1 MDLNELQYY
10 PNILLV
16 TGNGKNVGKTTLSC
30 RIIANNKHKADLV
43 CVKIST
49 HFHDFDKDDKV
60 IEQNEDFILI
70 EELKRGT
77 GKDSSQMLDAGAK
90 RVFFLMVKDDYL
102 PRAWALLQEQL
113 DDVNVPM
120 IIESAALRKILKPGL
135 FTMILRFDRKKIISP
150 LKLVESY
157 VNHFIEF
164 TGEDFDFD
172 AKRIVF
178 EKQGW
183 GII

>member
-1 MDLNELQYY
+1 MNLDQLPYY
-10 PNILLV
+10 PNVLLV

-30 RIIANNKHKADLV
+30 RIIENNKQRADLV

-49 HFHDFDKDDKV
+49 HFHEFYEDDKV
-60 IEQNEDFILI
+60 LEQNERFILI

-90 RVFFLMVKDDYL
+90 RVFFLMVKDDHL
-102 PRAWALLQEQL
+102 PEAFARLQAEL
-113 DDVNVPM
+113 EDTNVAM
-120 IIESAALRKILKPGL
+120 IIESAALRKVLKPCL
-135 FTMILRFDRKKIISP
+135 FTMILRFDRKKIITP
-150 LKLVESY
+150 LKPLESY

-172 AKRIVF
+172 AKRILL
-178 EKQGW
+178 EKEGW
-183 GII
+183 KIH